1 MHNKSRLLVHDYQAL
16 VFIDDVYRYLLRLY
30 VELAWRICQ
39 LYGNLVEW
47 LDCVVGLHRLAVHQ
61 HGLRLGGFLYAVAR
75 CVRHAVHKVLVDAD
89 WVYPF
94 IYCEV
99 VMLVLVGEGDI
110 VNNTMSFSVGERDV
124 ISLSRIGS
132 AKMSCVFERGKR
144 YPCTYELAFGAFDL
158 VISSQCVDNSIDYEN
173 GGEIYLKYVMESRG
187 IVMQE
192 AKYRLTVEKA

>member
-1 MHNKSRLLVHDYQAL
+1 MHNESRLLVHDYQAL

-39 LYGNLVEW
+39 LYGNLVER
-47 LDCVVGLHRLAVHQ
+47 LDFVVGLHRLAVHQ

-99 VMLVLVGEGDI
+99 VMLVFVGALTFRR
-110 VNNTMSFSVGERDV
+110 VQKVV
-124 ISLSRIGS
+124 SLIIEFFVCHH
-132 AKMSCVFERGKR
+132 KK
-144 YPCTYELAFGAFDL
+144 P
-158 VISSQCVDNSIDYEN
+158 IDD
-173 GGEIYLKYVMESRG
+173 
-187 IVMQE
+187 
-192 AKYRLTVEKA
+192 